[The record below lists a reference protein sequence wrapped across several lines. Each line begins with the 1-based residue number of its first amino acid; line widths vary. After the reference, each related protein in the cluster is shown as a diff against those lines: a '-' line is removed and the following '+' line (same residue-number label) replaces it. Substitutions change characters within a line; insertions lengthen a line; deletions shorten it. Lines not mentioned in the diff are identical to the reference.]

1 MPFFNRLAAII
12 VAAAVAAATV
22 VPLEA
27 KSRKGDKYYA
37 EGKASELKK
46 EWDSALESYEKAL
59 SEDPSEI
66 VYQMAAEKARFQA
79 SSAHL
84 DKGLAVRTK
93 GQLTD
98 ALVEFQRAYGLNPG
112 SAIAAQE
119 VRRTQDMIE
128 REQQHVAATG
138 KESPPE
144 IRGLTPYEEVK
155 RESLERID
163 RMLPVPELKPLNPE
177 LINLKMNNQSPKVLF
192 ETVAKVAGINL
203 LWDPEYQAARPLSVE
218 LNNST
223 LEEALD
229 DLAVLTKSF
238 WKPLSSNTI
247 FIANDNR
254 NKRNDY
260 EDQVLKVFYLQNVN
274 QPQEL
279 QEIVNAV
286 RAVTELT
293 RLMAYN
299 SQNAIIARG
308 EADRVALAEKIIN
321 DLDKPRSEVVVDVL
335 VLEATTTFS
344 RQITAAL
351 ASTGLNLPVN
361 FTPRAGLQVP
371 GYNTNTSSTTTSSTT
386 ASTSNLLNNGVTNT
400 AANNTQSAAGT
411 PIPLSNLGHL
421 SSSDFSVTL
430 PGALLQAA
438 LSDANTKIL
447 QSPQV
452 RSLDNVKA
460 VLKIGD
466 REPTATGS
474 FQPGIGGVG
483 INPLVNTQFTYIDV
497 GVNVEITP
505 RVHENGE
512 VSMHVDIDI
521 SAVNGTV
528 NLGGISQPIIGQR
541 KISHDLRVKE
551 GEVSLIGGLIQQQDD
566 KTVTGIPGLS
576 SIPLLRRLFTGESV
590 DHNKTELMIALV
602 PHIVRRPDITPE
614 NLRTVAV
621 GNATTIKLN
630 YAPRAEETAPA
641 KPASGAAPTPTAAAA
656 PAGANPVVAPPVAG
670 IAPAVSAPPATAPPV
685 TAPPATAPPAATG
698 APNPAPAAS
707 ARVFFQAPSAPPAM
721 SGPFTVTV
729 ALENGAD
736 ITATPMQIQFDPQFL
751 RLNDVTAGEFLS
763 QGQTPLLTK
772 NIQNDAGTATIQLAR
787 TPGAAG
793 VSGMGVLVNLIFQP
807 VKSGSTTLT
816 MPNLRVR
823 TSQGL
828 TMVAAPA
835 PLPLTIR

>member
-1 MPFFNRLAAII
+1 MSFFNRLIAIL
-12 VAAAVAAATV
+12 VAAALAAPV

-27 KSRKGDKYYA
+27 KTRKGDKYYA
-37 EGKASELKK
+37 EGKASEAKK

-59 SEDPSEI
+59 SEDPAEI
-66 VYQMAAEKARFQA
+66 VYQMAGQKARFQA
-79 SSAHL
+79 SSMHL
-84 DKGLAVRTK
+84 DKGLAVRSQ
-93 GQLTD
+93 GLLGD

-119 VRRTQDMIE
+119 VGRTQAMIQRE
-128 REQQHVAATG
+128 RQRMEATG
-138 KESPPE
+138 KEAPPE
-144 IRGLTPYEEVK
+144 IRSLTPSEEVK
-155 RESLERID
+155 RDTLARID

-192 ETVAKVAGINL
+192 ETVAKIAGINL

-238 WKPLSSNTI
+238 WKPLAANTI

-293 RLMAYN
+293 RLMPYN

-308 EADRVALAEKIIN
+308 EADRIALAEKIIN
-321 DLDKPRSEVVVDVL
+321 DLDKPRSEVVVDIL
-335 VLEATTTFS
+335 VLEATQTFS

-351 ASTGLNLPVN
+351 ASTGLNVPVN
-361 FTPRAGLQVP
+361 FTPRAGLQVVNNP
-371 GYNTNTSSTTTSSTT
+371 STTNTTTPTNTTGTLGSTTTTTSTT
-386 ASTSNLLNNGVTNT
+386 SGT
-400 AANNTQSAAGT
+400 A
-411 PIPLSNLGHL
+411 IPLSNLGHL
-421 SSSDFSVTL
+421 ASSDFSITL

-447 QSPQV
+447 QAPQV

-512 VSMHVDIDI
+512 VSMHVDLDI
-521 SAVNGTV
+521 SSVNGQV

-541 KISHDLRVKE
+541 KVSHDLRVQE
-551 GEVSLIGGLIQQQDD
+551 GQVSLLGGLIQQQDD

-576 SIPLLRRLFTGESV
+576 SIPLLRRLFTGESI
-590 DHNKTELMIALV
+590 DRNHNELMIALI

-614 NLRTVAV
+614 NMRTISV

-630 YAPRAEETAPA
+630 YAPRLSDAPPV
-641 KPASGAAPTPTAAAA
+641 KPAAATTATPPTATAQTANAIPAAAA
-656 PAGANPVVAPPVAG
+656 PP
-670 IAPAVSAPPATAPPV
+670 APAIPPTAPAPPATAPPEAA
-685 TAPPATAPPAATG
+685 APAPPAAAATPPPAG
-698 APNPAPAAS
+698 AP
-707 ARVFFQAPSAPPAM
+707 RVFFQPAAAQAAV
-721 SGPFTVTV
+721 SGTFTVAVT
-729 ALENGAD
+729 LENGAD
-736 ITATPMQIQFDPQFL
+736 VTGTPLLIQFDPKFL
-751 RLNDVTAGEFLS
+751 RLNDVTAGDFLS
-763 QGQTPLLTK
+763 QGQPPQFTK
-772 NIQNDAGTATIQLAR
+772 NIQNDSGSATVQIVRPPGT
-787 TPGAAG
+787 PG
-793 VSGMGVLVNLIFQP
+793 VSGMGVLVNLVFQA
-807 VKSGSTTLT
+807 VTKGSTNVSI
-816 MPNLRVR
+816 PNLRI
-823 TSQGL
+823 TNTQGQV
-828 TMVAAPA
+828 MMAPR
-835 PLPLTIR
+835 PTPLTVTIQ

>member
-1 MPFFNRLAAII
+1 MSFFNRLVAVL
-12 VAAAVAAATV
+12 VAAVLAAPV

-27 KSRKGDKYYA
+27 KTRKGDKYFA
-37 EGKASELKK
+37 EGRASEAKK
-46 EWDSALESYEKAL
+46 DWDKALESFEKAL

-66 VYQMAAEKARFQA
+66 VYQMAAQKTRFQA
-79 SSAHL
+79 SEAHL
-84 DKGLAVRTK
+84 DKGLTVRSQ
-93 GQLTD
+93 GLLSE

-119 VRRTQDMIE
+119 VRRTQEMMQRE
-128 REQQHVAATG
+128 RQRAEATG

-144 IRGLTPYEEVK
+144 IRALTPSEEVK
-155 RESLERID
+155 KETLERID
-163 RMLPVPELKPLNPE
+163 RILPVPELKPLNPE

-293 RLMAYN
+293 RLMPYN

-308 EADRVALAEKIIN
+308 EADRIALAEKIIN
-321 DLDKPRSEVVVDVL
+321 DLDKPRSEVVVDIL
-335 VLEATTTFS
+335 VLEATQTFS

-351 ASTGLNLPVN
+351 ASTGLNVPVN

-371 GYNTNTSSTTTSSTT
+371 ITNNTNNNNN
-386 ASTSNLLNNGVTNT
+386 SNNNNNNNNNLGNGVSNT
-400 AANNTQSAAGT
+400 PSATGT
-411 PIPLSNLGHL
+411 AIPLSNLGHL
-421 SSSDFSVTL
+421 ASSDFSLTL

-447 QSPQV
+447 QAPQV

-512 VSMHVDIDI
+512 VSMHVDLDI
-521 SAVNGTV
+521 SSVNGTV

-541 KISHDLRVKE
+541 KVSHDLRVQE
-551 GEVSLIGGLIQQQDD
+551 GQVSLLGGLIQQQDD

-590 DHNKTELMIALV
+590 TRNHNELMIALI
-602 PHIVRRPDITPE
+602 PHIVRRPDLTPE
-614 NLRTVAV
+614 NLRTIAV

-630 YAPRAEETAPA
+630 YQPRPQDAGTAKTAASASAATPPATASTVITNPAATPPTAPA
-641 KPASGAAPTPTAAAA
+641 IPAPTPTP
-656 PAGANPVVAPPVAG
+656 PATAPP
-670 IAPAVSAPPATAPPV
+670 ITAPLTPPATAPPV
-685 TAPPATAPPAATG
+685 P
-698 APNPAPAAS
+698 PAPAANAPS
-707 ARVFFQAPSAPPAM
+707 GPARVFLQTPAGPPTATTQ
-721 SGPFTVTV
+721 FTVAV
-729 ALENGAD
+729 AMENGAD
-736 ITATPMQIQFDPQFL
+736 VTGAPMQIQYDPQYL
-751 RLNDVTAGEFLS
+751 KLNDVTAGDFLA
-763 QGQTPLLTK
+763 QGQVPQFTK
-772 NIQNDAGTATIQLAR
+772 NIQNDSGLATVQIVR
-787 TPGAAG
+787 PPGAPG
-793 VSGMGVLVNLIFQP
+793 VSGMGVLVNLVFQA
-807 VKSGSTTLT
+807 VKPGRTLVLV
-816 MPNLRVR
+816 PNLRV
-823 TSQGL
+823 TNTQGQVL
-828 TMVAAPA
+828 ASSAAPLA
-835 PLPLTIR
+835 LNIQ

>member
-1 MPFFNRLAAII
+1 MSFLNRL
-12 VAAAVAAATV
+12 VAVALTAMLAAPV
-22 VPLEA
+22 IPLEA
-27 KSRKGDKYYA
+27 KTRKGDKFFVEGRAA
-37 EGKASELKK
+37 EAKK
-46 EWDSALESYEKAL
+46 DWDTALEAYERAL
-59 SEDPSEI
+59 SEDPAEI
-66 VYQMAAEKARFQA
+66 VYQMAAQKTRFQA
-79 SSAHL
+79 AEAHL
-84 DKGLAVRTK
+84 DKGLTLRSQGDLA
-93 GQLTD
+93 Q
-98 ALVEFQRAYGLNPG
+98 ALVEFQKAYGLNPG

-119 VRRTQDMIE
+119 TQRTQDMIQRE
-128 REQQHVAATG
+128 RQHVKATG
-138 KESPPE
+138 QESPAE
-144 IRGLTPYEEVK
+144 LRGLTPTEEVK
-155 RESLERID
+155 RETLEKID

-177 LINLKMNNQSPKVLF
+177 LINLKMNNQPAKVLF

-203 LWDPEYQAARPLSVE
+203 LWDPEYQAGRPLSVE

-229 DLAVLTKSF
+229 DLAILTKSF
-238 WKPLSSNTI
+238 WKPLSANTI

-260 EDQVLKVFYLQNVN
+260 EDQVLKVFYLQNIN

-293 RLMAYN
+293 RLMPYN
-299 SQNAIIARG
+299 TQNAIIVRG

-321 DLDKPRSEVVVDVL
+321 DLDKPRSEVVVDIL

-351 ASTGLNLPVN
+351 ASTGLNIPVN
-361 FTPRAGLQVP
+361 FTPRSGLQVVNNANTTNNN
-371 GYNTNTSSTTTSSTT
+371 NTNNNT
-386 ASTSNLLNNGVTNT
+386 LNNGVTNIPTTTTTTTGST
-400 AANNTQSAAGT
+400 A
-411 PIPLSNLGHL
+411 IPLSNLAHL
-421 SSSDFSVTL
+421 SSSDFSITL

-447 QSPQV
+447 QAPQV

-541 KISHDLRVKE
+541 KVSHDLRVKE
-551 GEVSLIGGLIQQQDD
+551 GEVSLLGGLIQQQDD

-614 NLRTVAV
+614 NLRTIAV

-630 YAPRAEETAPA
+630 YAPAPSETAPA
-641 KPASGAAPTPTAAAA
+641 KPAGPSAAVP
-656 PAGANPVVAPPVAG
+656 GV
-670 IAPAVSAPPATAPPV
+670 PPATAPAPVPIAVAPATPPAAPV
-685 TAPPATAPPAATG
+685 TPPVALAPPATAPPAPPATAPPGAPGNNPPATG
-698 APNPAPAAS
+698 ATRVFLQPPAAPPTVS
-707 ARVFFQAPSAPPAM
+707 A
-721 SGPFTVTV
+721 PFTVTV
-729 ALENGAD
+729 AMENGTD
-736 ITATPMQIQFDPQFL
+736 IMSAPMQIQFDPQFL
-751 RLNDVTAGEFLS
+751 KLNDVTAGDFLA
-763 QGQTPLLTK
+763 QGQTPRFTK
-772 NIQNDAGTATIQLAR
+772 NIQNDTGLATIQISR
-787 TPGAAG
+787 DPGSPG
-793 VSGMGVLVNLIFQP
+793 VSGMGVLVNLVFQAVKPGTTNIAIPNVRITNVQGQP
-807 VKSGSTTLT
+807 VQARSGSLA
-816 MPNLRVR
+816 V
-823 TSQGL
+823 
-828 TMVAAPA
+828 
-835 PLPLTIR
+835 TIK

>member
-1 MPFFNRLAAII
+1 MSFFNRLVAVL
-12 VAAAVAAATV
+12 VAAVLAAPV

-27 KSRKGDKYYA
+27 KTRKGDKYLA
-37 EGKASELKK
+37 EGKVAETKK
-46 EWDSALESYEKAL
+46 DWDTAMESYEKAL
-59 SEDPSEI
+59 SEDPAEI
-66 VYQMAAEKARFQA
+66 VYQMAAQKARFQD
-79 SSAHL
+79 SAMHL
-84 DKGLAVRTK
+84 DNGLKVRSE
-93 GQLTD
+93 GQLSD
-98 ALVEFQRAYGLNPG
+98 SLMEFQRAYGLNPG

-119 VRRTQDMIE
+119 IRRTQEMIQRE
-128 REQQHVAATG
+128 RQRMEATG
-138 KESPPE
+138 REAPPE
-144 IRGLTPYEEVK
+144 IRALTPSEEVK
-155 RESLERID
+155 RETLARIN

-238 WKPLSSNTI
+238 WKPLAANTI

-293 RLMAYN
+293 RLMPYN

-308 EADRVALAEKIIN
+308 EADRIALAEKIIN
-321 DLDKPRSEVVVDVL
+321 DLDKPRSEVVIDIL
-335 VLEATTTFS
+335 VLEASQTFS

-361 FTPRAGLQVP
+361 FTPTNALQVP
-371 GYNTNTSSTTTSSTT
+371 GSTSTTCPAGDTCTPTSTT
-386 ASTSNLLNNGVTNT
+386 GTTGTTTTGTTTGT
-400 AANNTQSAAGT
+400 AGAA
-411 PIPLSNLGHL
+411 IPLSNLGHL
-421 SSSDFSVTL
+421 ASSDFSVTL

-447 QSPQV
+447 QAPQV

-466 REPTATGS
+466 REPTASGS

-505 RVHENGE
+505 RVHDNGE
-512 VSMHVDIDI
+512 VSMHVDLDI
-521 SAVNGTV
+521 STINGYV

-541 KISHDLRVKE
+541 KISHDLRVQE
-551 GEVSLIGGLIQQQDD
+551 SQVSLLGGLIQKQDD
-566 KTVTGIPGLS
+566 KTVTGIPGLMN
-576 SIPLLRRLFTGESV
+576 IPLLGRLFSGESV
-590 DHNKTELMIALV
+590 DHNNDEIMIALI

-614 NLRTVAV
+614 NLRTISV

-630 YAPRAEETAPA
+630 YAPRPAAAGTPPAVNPNPVAAVANAPA
-641 KPASGAAPTPTAAAA
+641 AQPAL
-656 PAGANPVVAPPVAG
+656 PA
-670 IAPAVSAPPATAPPV
+670 
-685 TAPPATAPPAATG
+685 TAPPATAPPAT
-698 APNPAPAAS
+698 APPAPPPPPAPVAAAPAPAAAPS
-707 ARVFFQAPSAPPAM
+707 PAGAARVYFQPPQKQTNLSAPFM
-721 SGPFTVTV
+721 ISIM
-729 ALENGAD
+729 LENGTDVAG
-736 ITATPMQIQFDPQFL
+736 APMQIQFDPKFL
-751 RLNDVTAGEFLS
+751 RLNDVTAGDLLA
-763 QGQTPLLTK
+763 QGQAAQLTK
-772 NIQNDAGTATIQLAR
+772 NIQNDSGTATIQLVR
-787 TPGAAG
+787 PPGAPG
-793 VSGMGVLVNLIFQP
+793 VSGMGSLVNLIFQG
-807 VKSGSTTLT
+807 VARGSTDVLIPTLKVT
-816 MPNLRVR
+816 N
-823 TSQGL
+823 SQGQVL
-828 TMVAAPA
+828 ASSATPMTV
-835 PLPLTIR
+835 TIR

>member
-1 MPFFNRLAAII
+1 MSFFNRLVAIV
-12 VAAAVAAATV
+12 VAALLAAPV

-27 KSRKGDKYYA
+27 KTRKGDKYLA
-37 EGKASELKK
+37 EGRASEAKK
-46 EWDSALESYEKAL
+46 DWDAALESYEKAF

-66 VYQMAAEKARFQA
+66 VYQMATQRARFQA
-79 SSAHL
+79 SELHL
-84 DKGLAVRTK
+84 DKGLKVRSQ
-93 GQLTD
+93 GLLGD

-112 SAIAAQE
+112 SSIAEQE
-119 VRRTQDMIE
+119 VRRTQEMLQRE
-128 REQQHVAATG
+128 RKRVETTG
-138 KESPPE
+138 KEAPPE
-144 IRGLTPYEEVK
+144 ERALTPSDEAK
-155 RESLERID
+155 RDTLEKIN

-238 WKPLSSNTI
+238 WKPLAPNTI

-293 RLMAYN
+293 RLMPYN

-308 EADRVALAEKIIN
+308 EADRIALAEKIIN
-321 DLDKPRSEVVVDVL
+321 DLDKPRSEVVIDIL
-335 VLEATTTFS
+335 VLQASQVFS
-344 RQITAAL
+344 RQITAAV
-351 ASTGLNLPVN
+351 ASTGLNIPVT
-361 FTPRAGLQVP
+361 FTPRAGLQVVNNP
-371 GYNTNTSSTTTSSTT
+371 STTTNTTCPTGQTCTPTTGSTTTTSSTSGT
-386 ASTSNLLNNGVTNT
+386 A
-400 AANNTQSAAGT
+400 
-411 PIPLSNLGHL
+411 IPLSNLGHL
-421 SSSDFSVTL
+421 SSADFSTTL

-447 QSPQV
+447 QAPQV

-460 VLKIGD
+460 VLKIGE

-505 RVHENGE
+505 RVHDNGE
-512 VSMHVDIDI
+512 VSMHVDLDI
-521 SAVNGTV
+521 SSVDNTV
-528 NLGGISQPIIGQR
+528 NLGGINQPVIGQR
-541 KISHDLRVKE
+541 KVSHDLRVKE
-551 GEVSLIGGLIQQQDD
+551 GEVSLLGGLIQNQED

-576 SIPLLRRLFTGESV
+576 SIPLLRRLFSGESI
-590 DHNKTELMIALV
+590 DHNHNELMIALI

-614 NLRTVAV
+614 NLRAIGV
-621 GNATTIKLN
+621 GNATSIKLS
-630 YAPRAEETAPA
+630 YAPRPA
-641 KPASGAAPTPTAAAA
+641 DAVAAKPTAAS
-656 PAGANPVVAPPVAG
+656 AGTP
-670 IAPAVSAPPATAPPV
+670 PPATAPAVISNPV
-685 TAPPATAPPAATG
+685 AAPPNAPAIPTLVPPATAPPATAPPA
-698 APNPAPAAS
+698 PPAAPS
-707 ARVFFQAPSAPPAM
+707 PSPAAGPRVFFRPPQAQPTVSA
-721 SGPFTVTV
+721 PFTVTV

-736 ITATPMQIQFDPQFL
+736 VTGTPMQIQFDPRFL
-751 RLNDVTAGEFLS
+751 RLNDITAGDFLA
-763 QGQTPLLTK
+763 QGQTPAFTK
-772 NIQNDAGTATIQLAR
+772 NIQNDTGLATVQIAR
-787 TPGAAG
+787 PQGAPG
-793 VSGMGVLVNLIFQP
+793 VSGMGTLVNLVFQAVGP
-807 VKSGSTTLT
+807 GTTNVM
-816 MPNLRVR
+816 MPNLRV
-823 TSQGL
+823 TNTQGP
-828 TMVAAPA
+828 VPSSAAT
-835 PLPLTIR
+835 PLSVTIR